1 MNRTEKNE
9 QIGELHGQFQEAP
22 YVFLID
28 MTGLKVTE
36 VTELRRK
43 IKSAAGGCRVVKNR
57 LAARATEGTAA
68 EPLSKRFRG
77 PIGVVSHA
85 SDPIGMAR
93 ILSDFGKDHPNLKVR
108 AAAVSGKVAEA
119 TEVAKLATLP
129 GFQELRA
136 MLLGVLQ
143 APASKLVRLLATP
156 GSQLARALDQRRE
169 KIGGGGEAPAA
180 EEAAG

>member
-1 MNRTEKNE
+1 MNKTEKNE
-9 QIGELHGQFQEAP
+9 QIDQLHGRFQEAP
-22 YVFLID
+22 HVFLVD

-43 IKSAAGGCRVVKNR
+43 IKGASGGCRVVKNR
-57 LAARATEGTAA
+57 LAARATQGTAV
-68 EPLSKRFRG
+68 EPLAKRFRG

-85 SDPIGMAR
+85 SDPVSLAR
-93 ILSDFGKDHPNLKVR
+93 ILADFGKDHPNLKVR
-108 AAAVSGKVAEA
+108 GAAVSGRLAEA
-119 TEVAKLATLP
+119 AEVATLATLP

-143 APASKLVRLLATP
+143 APAGKLVRLLATP

-169 KIGGGGEAPAA
+169 KISDGGAPEAAPA
-180 EEAAG
+180 E